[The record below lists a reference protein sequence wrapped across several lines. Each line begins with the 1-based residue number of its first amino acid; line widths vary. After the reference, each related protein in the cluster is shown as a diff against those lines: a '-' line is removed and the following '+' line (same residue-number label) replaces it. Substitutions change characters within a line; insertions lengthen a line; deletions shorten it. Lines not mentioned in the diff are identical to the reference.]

1 MSGRRLGTVR
11 FWLQVSRPGL
21 WFPTLWLYLL
31 PLGSPAGTTTGA
43 GPPWHHPAF
52 WVGLVYCSFPLNF
65 LVYGWNDRVD
75 RGTDRLN
82 PRKGNWLFGARG
94 DDAALDRLPRALAGV
109 TLASFAALAWLDGP
123 RQLLLG
129 LGIAAVCWA
138 YNREP
143 GGWRGRP
150 PLELLCQVGYLLVV
164 PLSAWLNGVPLPPLA
179 TWLYL
184 ALFTAQSQLMGEVMD
199 IGPDRQ
205 AGRATTATRLGT
217 RRTKLLI
224 IAVVAAETAL
234 AFAVFGDALFGGAL
248 AAFLAWLVL
257 DVSVVFRARPYTLA
271 QMKALGV
278 VSNLMAVASMVYVW
292 QTGCL
297 LG

>member
-1 MSGRRLGTVR
+1 MSAAATLR

-31 PLGSPAGTTTGA
+31 PLGQGVA
-43 GPPWHHPAF
+43 WREPAF
-52 WVGLVYCSFPLNF
+52 WVGLIYCGFPLNF

-75 RGTDRLN
+75 RGTDRIN

-94 DDAALDRLPRALAGV
+94 DDAALDALPGAMARVTVISFIALIG
-109 TLASFAALAWLDGP
+109 FDGL
-123 RQLLLG
+123 RQGLLG
-129 LGIAAVCWA
+129 LGIALVCWA

-164 PLSAWLNGVPLPPLA
+164 PLSAWLNQVPLPPAA
-179 TWLYL
+179 TWIYL
-184 ALFTAQSQLMGEVMD
+184 ALFTAQAQLMGEVMD
-199 IGPDRQ
+199 VAPDRA
-205 AGRATTATRLGT
+205 AGRVTTATRLGT
-217 RRTKLLI
+217 QRTKALI
-224 IAVVAAETAL
+224 IAVVAAESAL
-234 AFAVFGDALFGGAL
+234 AFAVFADPLFGGAL

-257 DVSVVFRARPYTLA
+257 DVLVVFRGRPYTLA
-271 QMKALGV
+271 QMKALGL
-278 VSNLMAVASMVYVW
+278 VSNLMAAASMVYVW

-297 LG
+297 LR